1 MWWRCL
7 IYFGSCCL
15 RVSFPLV
22 VQPTGGSGAMAK
34 MWGHHFNSVPIDH
47 SIIAG
52 CSWLTCW
59 MCRPLDNVSNSFLI
73 CLLEILMWLRS
84 PLFFTW
90 VEQAEVSKAFPWTSS
105 RYVELEPLNFRFSCK
120 FCPSAPIYW
129 RVIWV
134 FERHRFPALSF
145 NVRRCSHLVTAPALV
160 NLHYISGGKICLRL
174 YHLSQMHVDPD
185 FRLTGWQFEFFD
197 FCYSWIAWCLIS
209 WWAPYGEW
217 PTAPSLHWWK

>member
-84 PLFFTW
+84 PLFLTW
-90 VEQAEVSKAFPWTSS
+90 VEQAEVSKVSPWTLS
-105 RYVELEPLNFRFSCK
+105 RCVQPEHFWFPVFL
-120 FCPSAPIYW
+120 
-129 RVIWV
+129 WV
-134 FERHRFPALSF
+134 LPA
-145 NVRRCSHLVTAPALV
+145 CSHILKGNV
-160 NLHYISGGKICLRL
+160 NVWAAWISSIEL
-174 YHLSQMHVDPD
+174 
-185 FRLTGWQFEFFD
+185 
-197 FCYSWIAWCLIS
+197 
-209 WWAPYGEW
+209 
-217 PTAPSLHWWK
+217 